1 MDKFTSIAN
10 KILAERVYENQ
21 YAADENEEDLESKVF
36 GLVKA
41 GKNEEATDILSRLR
55 FSDPQKFKSFLNKIN
70 NMTNEI
76 EDAENEFL
84 DKSTEDAIGIAQ
96 RLTTGP
102 EKERLFGPDPQK
114 EVNKA
119 YGVMMRKIAGKIK
132 TAAEGIK

>member
-36 GLVKA
+36 ALVKA

-76 EDAENEFL
+76 EDAASEAAKDVTPEAEK
-84 DKSTEDAIGIAQ
+84 DKS
-96 RLTTGP
+96 
-102 EKERLFGPDPQK
+102 
-114 EVNKA
+114 
-119 YGVMMRKIAGKIK
+119 
-132 TAAEGIK
+132 

>member
-70 NMTNEI
+70 NSKAEI
-76 EDAENEFL
+76 EDAENTFF

-96 RLTTGP
+96 RLSTGP
-102 EKERLFGPDPQK
+102 EKEKLFGPDPQK

-119 YGVMMRKIAGKIK
+119 YGAMMSKIANKIK
-132 TAAEGIK
+132 AAAEGIK